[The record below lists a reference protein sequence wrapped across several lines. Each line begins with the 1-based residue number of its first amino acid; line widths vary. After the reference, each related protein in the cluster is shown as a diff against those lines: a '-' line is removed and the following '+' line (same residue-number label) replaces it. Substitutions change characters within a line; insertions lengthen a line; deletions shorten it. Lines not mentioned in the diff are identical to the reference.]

1 MKNAGKLVSTWMASV
16 LVLFLTYG
24 MFLRMH
30 YSLDSYASFYESNAD
45 MQLQSARYLHYLI
58 GTLLLKWGINRVVYQ
73 ALFTMVLIFSLSWV
87 TARLTELINSIINSE
102 KRVVKGLI
110 WLSIVIG
117 VANVFL
123 LEWFL
128 YPETT
133 LFYSCAM
140 VFAIEA
146 VLAAVEKT
154 GLRRYILSLSFLLL
168 SLFSYQAA
176 MPVFMIY
183 YLTVILVSNHF
194 EATKKAI
201 RESLT
206 GIGIGFTGSVIL
218 VLIQKMVA
226 AGGREANLDIKNI
239 INNVKVLLVYQKD
252 IWKDQLGFWPKYVL
266 FFLSVLLLIIIM
278 IQVKKHT
285 NYKAFCFL
293 LLILCINYAIVFAP
307 HLITK
312 ELWLAERT
320 VVGFWSFVSSLC
332 LLVTFIVDK
341 YQNKIR
347 FYVFVGLVLMVGINM
362 VYIWKIG
369 YNHIKSNENDR
380 DYIAAIQE
388 AIEDYERDHGVEI
401 RNIATCKDDNF
412 EYVYPGI
419 KYARY
424 DTNVKCFCVD
434 WGDVT
439 ALNYYTGRNYQ
450 KVEMDESIYH
460 SFFEGRDWNSFN
472 ALEQIIFQGNTVYI
486 CFY

>member
-1 MKNAGKLVSTWMASV
+1 MKNWRELLSTWMASV
-16 LVLFLTYG
+16 VVLFITYG
-24 MFLRMH
+24 IFLRMH
-30 YSLDSYASFYESNAD
+30 YSLDSYASFYESDAN

-58 GTLLLKWGINRVVYQ
+58 GTLLLKCGINRVVYQ
-73 ALFTMVLIFSLSWV
+73 SLFTMVLIFSLGWV
-87 TARLTELINSIINSE
+87 TARLTERISSMIYSE
-102 KRVVKGLI
+102 KRVIKVLI
-110 WLSIVIG
+110 WLSAVIG
-117 VANVFL
+117 VVNVFL

-133 LFYSCAM
+133 LFYSCAI

-146 VLAAVEKT
+146 VLVVVEKT
-154 GLRRYILSLSFLLL
+154 GWRRYILSLSFLLL

-176 MPVFMIY
+176 MPVFVIY
-183 YLTVILVSNHF
+183 HLTVILLRNNF
-194 EATKKAI
+194 KATKRAVK
-201 RESLT
+201 ESLV

-218 VLIQKMVA
+218 VLMQKIVG
-226 AGGREANLDIKNI
+226 AGGREASLDIKNI
-239 INNVKVLLVYQKD
+239 VNNVKVLLVYQKE

-266 FFLSVLLLIIIM
+266 AVLSVLLLIIII
-278 IQVKKHT
+278 IQVKKHA
-285 NYKAFCFL
+285 NYKSLGL
-293 LLILCINYAIVFAP
+293 LLFALSVSYTIVFAP

-332 LLVTFIVDK
+332 LLLTVIVNK

-347 FYVFVGLVLMVGINM
+347 FYVLVGLVLVVGINM

>member
-1 MKNAGKLVSTWMASV
+1 MKNRGRAKLVSTWMASV
-16 LVLFLTYG
+16 VVLFITYG

-30 YSLDSYASFYESNAD
+30 YSVDSYVSFYESNAN

-73 ALFTMVLIFSLSWV
+73 PLFTMVLIFSLGWV
-87 TARLTELINSIINSE
+87 TARLTELINSMIHSE
-102 KRVVKGLI
+102 KRIIKVLI
-110 WLSIVIG
+110 WLSAVIG

-266 FFLSVLLLIIIM
+266 FFFEC
-278 IQVKKHT
+278 T
-285 NYKAFCFL
+285 
-293 LLILCINYAIVFAP
+293 FA
-307 HLITK
+307 
-312 ELWLAERT
+312 
-320 VVGFWSFVSSLC
+320 
-332 LLVTFIVDK
+332 
-341 YQNKIR
+341 Y
-347 FYVFVGLVLMVGINM
+347 
-362 VYIWKIG
+362 
-369 YNHIKSNENDR
+369 YNHDSSEKT
-380 DYIAAIQE
+380 Y
-388 AIEDYERDHGVEI
+388 
-401 RNIATCKDDNF
+401 
-412 EYVYPGI
+412 
-419 KYARY
+419 
-424 DTNVKCFCVD
+424 
-434 WGDVT
+434 
-439 ALNYYTGRNYQ
+439 
-450 KVEMDESIYH
+450 
-460 SFFEGRDWNSFN
+460 
-472 ALEQIIFQGNTVYI
+472 
-486 CFY
+486 